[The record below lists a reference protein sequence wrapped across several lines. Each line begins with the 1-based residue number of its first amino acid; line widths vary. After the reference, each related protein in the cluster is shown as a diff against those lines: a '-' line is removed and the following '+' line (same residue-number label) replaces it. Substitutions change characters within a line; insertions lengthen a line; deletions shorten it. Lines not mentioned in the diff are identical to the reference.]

1 MNYIYDILLNFHD
14 TLYDFYD
21 WNPFDNIIN
30 VRKIPLF
37 KITSNQMKEIK
48 ENSIHFSSEFLNKIQ
63 NKTELFSGK
72 DIKYIE
78 YCCLLSDGSETVAI
92 LVKNNHIKKSHLLV
106 DEELEV
112 LEVVTRL
119 KEETI
124 SYQILKRVKN
134 IGFKT
139 RKEIE
144 IEKSIRRNLKR
155 LKEEN
160 AIQQLRYLYYECFNQ
175 KEEDK
180 EKILSNLDY
189 ALDKNFELISPKLNA
204 FFELIHTS
212 KS

>member
-14 TLYDFYD
+14 ILYDFYD
-21 WNPFDNIIN
+21 WNPNDNIIN

-37 KITSNQMKEIK
+37 KITSNQLKEIK
-48 ENSIHFSSEFLNKIQ
+48 ENSIRFDSEFLKKIQ

-78 YCCLLSDGSETVAI
+78 YCCLFSDGSETLAVLI
-92 LVKNNHIKKSHLLV
+92 KNNHVEKSHLLV

-124 SYQILKRVKN
+124 EYQVLKRAKN

-139 RKEIE
+139 RKEVE
-144 IEKSIRRNLKR
+144 TEKMIRSHLKK
-155 LKEEN
+155 LKEEDEL
-160 AIQQLRYLYYECFNQ
+160 QQLKYLYYECFNE
-175 KEEDK
+175 KEDDK
-180 EKILSNLDY
+180 DKIINRLERTLE
-189 ALDKNFELISPKLNA
+189 KNFDSIACKLKQFFQLIY
-204 FFELIHTS
+204 TS
-212 KS
+212 K